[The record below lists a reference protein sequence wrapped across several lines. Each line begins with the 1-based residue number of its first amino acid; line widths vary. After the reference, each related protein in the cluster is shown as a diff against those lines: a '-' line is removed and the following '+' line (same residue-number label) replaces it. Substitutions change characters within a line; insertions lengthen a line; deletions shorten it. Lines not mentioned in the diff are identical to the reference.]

1 MLRVLGR
8 RIAIT
13 IPLLWLVATLT
24 FVVVHAVPG
33 SVADLIDNPQLTPQA
48 RQIIRQRYGL
58 DLPPHLQYL
67 RWLNSLAHG
76 DLGVSFLYRQPVR
89 TVVGRALPPTILLAG
104 SALLIDLVL
113 GVMLALLAAGRPHS
127 WLDRLTT
134 VASLGL
140 YGLPSF
146 WLAGIVILLFSV
158 GLGWLPSSHMH
169 SVDAAALGTGAR
181 LLDLLRH
188 LILPAGT
195 LGLIGAAGTARYLRS
210 TLLDIR
216 SARYLLAAEARGI
229 PRRRIVGFHA
239 LRPALLPVI
248 TVFGLSLPFLVSGS
262 LVIEVI
268 FSWPGMGRVMW
279 TAAWARDVPVILAT
293 TLLAALAVVA
303 GNLIAD
309 LLYMVVDPRSR
320 SGT

>member
-1 MLRVLGR
+1 VLRVIGR

-33 SVADLIDNPQLTPQA
+33 SVADLIENPQLTPQA
-48 RQIIRQRYGL
+48 RQIIRERYGL

-67 RWLNSLAHG
+67 RWLDSVAHG
-76 DLGVSFLYRQPVR
+76 DLGVSFLYRQPVSR
-89 TVVGRALPPTILLAG
+89 VVGRALPPTILLAG
-104 SALLIDLVL
+104 TALLIDLVF
-113 GVMLALLAAGRPHS
+113 GIALALIAAGRPHS
-127 WLDRLTT
+127 WLDRVTT

-146 WLAGIVILLFSV
+146 WLAGLVILLFSV
-158 GLGWLPSSHMH
+158 GLGWLPSSHMY
-169 SVDAAALGTGAR
+169 SVDAATLGVGAR
-181 LLDLLRH
+181 LMDLLRH

-216 SARYLLAAEARGI
+216 SARYLMAAEARGI
-229 PRRRIVGFHA
+229 PRRRILGLHA

-293 TLLAALAVVA
+293 TLLAALAVIA

-309 LLYMVVDPRSR
+309 LLYMAVDPRSR
-320 SGT
+320 RPT

>member
-33 SVADLIDNPQLTPQA
+33 SVADIIDNPQLTPQA
-48 RQIIRQRYGL
+48 RQVIRERYGL
-58 DLPPHLQYL
+58 DLPAHLQYV
-67 RWLNSLAHG
+67 RWLDSLAHG
-76 DLGVSFLYRQPVR
+76 DLGVSFLYRQPVSR
-89 TVVGRALPPTILLAG
+89 VVGRALPPTVLLAG
-104 SALLIDLVL
+104 TALLIDLVL
-113 GVMLALLAAGRPHS
+113 GAALALLAAARPHS
-127 WLDRLTT
+127 WLDRVTS
-134 VASLGL
+134 VASLSL

-158 GLGWLPSSHMH
+158 ALGWLPSSHMH
-169 SVDAAALGTGAR
+169 SVDAAALGAGAR
-181 LLDLLRH
+181 LVDLLRH

-216 SARYLLAAEARGI
+216 SSRYLLAAEARGI
-229 PRRRIVGFHA
+229 PRRRILGLHA

-293 TLLAALAVVA
+293 TLLAALAVIA

-309 LLYMVVDPRSR
+309 LLYVVVDPRSR
-320 SGT
+320 RAA